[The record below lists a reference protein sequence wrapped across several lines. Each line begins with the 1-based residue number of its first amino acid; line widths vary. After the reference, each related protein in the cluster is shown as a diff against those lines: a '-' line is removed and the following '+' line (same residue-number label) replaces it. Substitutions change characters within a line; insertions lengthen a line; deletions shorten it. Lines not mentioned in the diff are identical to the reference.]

1 MVGEDRESSAAPP
14 AAAAETGVGGGK
26 KAGGKGGGGGAEG
39 MRKGPWTPAED
50 EILLEHVRRHG
61 EGNWNAVQRLSGLA
75 RCGKSCRLRWAN
87 HLRPNLKKGS
97 FAPEEEFLILRLHAQ
112 LGNKWARMAAQLP
125 GRTDNEIKNYWNTRL
140 KRRQRAG
147 LPIYPPELQDAI
159 RFGRRLQRQ
168 NQASQGTPPPPL
180 LSATRHQAQL
190 PPLQLPPLLDLVS
203 FCPQLEMTPPP
214 TSHPC
219 QLSFAFPVPS
229 LSPPTTPTPSLLRK
243 PQMGLCNY
251 DFNPPTLMSPPY
263 AVKMELPSNQLY
275 QEAAGGGGPR
285 NCGLTEPLLPEP
297 HPLGLEHIK
306 TGELLLL
313 PAVDDHA
320 VRWGNL
326 FCAGDYDCGSNQEGT
341 METPLQ
347 FDFAL
352 LLAGTEGN
360 GEALGSRMKDM
371 AEFLDLPAPVV
382 LDWCNS
388 DNTELSSA
396 QPSTVVVGE
405 DVAVDMQQLAP
416 SQDWNVNSWPW
427 SNMPGIC

>member
-1 MVGEDRESSAAPP
+1 M
-14 AAAAETGVGGGK
+14 K
-26 KAGGKGGGGGAEG
+26 
-39 MRKGPWTPAED
+39 KGPWTPAED
-50 EILLEHVRRHG
+50 EVLLEHVRRHG

-97 FAPEEEFLILRLHAQ
+97 FTPEEEFLILRLHAQ

-168 NQASQGTPPPPL
+168 NLQASQGTPPPL
-180 LSATRHQAQL
+180 LSATRHHAQL
-190 PPLQLPPLLDLVS
+190 PPLQLPPLLDFVS

-214 TSHPC
+214 TSLPC
-219 QLSFAFPVPS
+219 QLSFAFPAAVS
-229 LSPPTTPTPSLLRK
+229 LAANHPYVVSTPKTPDGAVQLRSQSGDAYVASLYGQNGA
-243 PQMGLCNY
+243 P
-251 DFNPPTLMSPPY
+251 FEP
-263 AVKMELPSNQLY
+263 
-275 QEAAGGGGPR
+275 
-285 NCGLTEPLLPEP
+285 TEPQ
-297 HPLGLEHIK
+297 PLGLEHIK
-306 TGELLLL
+306 TGELLSL
-313 PAVDDHA
+313 PSVDDQT

-326 FCAGDYDCGSNQEGT
+326 FCAGDYDCGSDQAAGSK
-341 METPLQ
+341 ETPLQ
-347 FDFAL
+347 FDFVWVVFFFSAVNFYLYLPCLVTCMPSRFLCIPSEAL
-352 LLAGTEGN
+352 LLAGTKGD
-360 GEALGSRMKDM
+360 GEALGDRMKDM

-388 DNTELSSA
+388 DNAELSSA
-396 QPSTVVVGE
+396 QPTTVVVGE
-405 DVAVDMQQLAP
+405 DVAVDMQQQLAP